1 VAGPAAGDG
10 AAPMGL
16 GRGQRAGPK
25 GWSNHG
31 QTRGGSP
38 AESHATSHALERPF
52 KKRMRVIN
60 SF

>member
-1 VAGPAAGDG
+1 VRLEGFRGAVAGPAAGDG

-31 QTRGGSP
+31 QTLAAPPQG
-38 AESHATSHALERPF
+38 HMRPVA
-52 KKRMRVIN
+52 R
-60 SF
+60 